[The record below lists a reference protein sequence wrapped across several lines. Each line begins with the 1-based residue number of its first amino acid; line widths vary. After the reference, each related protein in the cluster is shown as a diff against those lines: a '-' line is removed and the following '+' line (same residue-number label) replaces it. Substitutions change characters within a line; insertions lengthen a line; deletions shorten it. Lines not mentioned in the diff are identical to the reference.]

1 MRICRE
7 GYLYLSI
14 YLGRCRDDIDAINT
28 DINIDMY
35 DMYVDTSHV
44 KNIKFKVGICKFTKT
59 SFTSRMLYYLQYSY
73 KLTLQS

>member
-1 MRICRE
+1 
-7 GYLYLSI
+7 
-14 YLGRCRDDIDAINT
+14 
-28 DINIDMY
+28 MY